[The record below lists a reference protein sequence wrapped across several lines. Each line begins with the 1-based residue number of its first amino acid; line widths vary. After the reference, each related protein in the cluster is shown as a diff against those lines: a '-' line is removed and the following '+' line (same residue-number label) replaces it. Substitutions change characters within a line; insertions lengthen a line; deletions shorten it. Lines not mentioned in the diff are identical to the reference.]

1 MLYTTQQLNARKNGS
16 HVCSGRVY
24 IIPYSGKYK
33 RTFYHHLDQIYSLG
47 EGTLMGVGS
56 LLF

>member
-1 MLYTTQQLNARKNGS
+1 MAV
-16 HVCSGRVY
+16 VCVLDAFTLFHTAEST
-24 IIPYSGKYK
+24 YK